1 MSKKNKEIKTTDAA
15 NQQPT
20 DENTNNV
27 PEVKEGFFKKHWN
40 GAKEKISEHKG
51 LIIGLIGGAAA
62 AAGGLYFLG
71 QEDHVES
78 TLEEATEAESESPSD
93 E

>member
-1 MSKKNKEIKTTDAA
+1 MGKKNKEIKTNAA

-20 DENTNNV
+20 DDGNTNGN

-51 LIIGLIGGAAA
+51 LIGGLLVGAAA

-71 QEDHVES
+71 QEDHVEIDLNEDEGVL
-78 TLEEATEAESESPSD
+78 TVTETE
-93 E
+93 